1 MRRRHLLPAAF
12 LACTAAQGAELGV
25 DVTDARGRPVA
36 DAVMELR
43 LAQGTAPDA
52 PAVQTR
58 IVDQKDEEFVP
69 YVEVFRPGD
78 SVVFTNSDDTRH
90 HVYSF
95 SQAKRFEFVLG
106 PGERSPPQRLE
117 STGDIAVGCN
127 IHDYMVTYLHVS
139 DAPWTARTDARG
151 QAQLEALP
159 PGEYWLSVWHPQLR
173 PGSEPA
179 TRRVSLGSDAAR
191 HHDAFVLE
199 LLPDPR
205 GERDLEHAEY

>member
-1 MRRRHLLPAAF
+1 MRRRHLLPAF
-12 LACTAAQGAELGV
+12 LLACASAQAAQLGV
-25 DVTDARGRPVA
+25 DVTDVRGRPVA

-43 LAQGTAPDA
+43 RAHDTASSLPV
-52 PAVQTR
+52 PTTR
-58 IVDQKDEEFVP
+58 IVDQKREEFIP

-106 PGERSPPQRLE
+106 PGERSPALRLE
-117 STGDIAVGCN
+117 SSGDIAVGCN
-127 IHDYMVTYLHVS
+127 IHDYMVTYLHVT
-139 DAPWTARTDARG
+139 DAPWTARTDASG
-151 QAQLEALP
+151 HAQIDALP
-159 PGEYWLSVWHPQLR
+159 AGEYRLSVWHPQLR

-179 TRRVSLGSDAAR
+179 ARIVSIGSEAAHQR
-191 HHDAFVLE
+191 DAFALE

-205 GERDLEHAEY
+205 GEQDLEHAEY